1 MARKMWADDGDF
13 CATRLLRLADR
24 IVVVVVVRVVVLVVV
39 VVVEV
44 LLSLLLWAVRM
55 IDACCKN
62 RICGAQKV
70 RRESRVEVVFCFLAC
85 GC

>member
-13 CATRLLRLADR
+13 CAMLFLLLADR
-24 IVVVVVVRVVVLVVV
+24 IVVL
-39 VVVEV
+39 VEV
-44 LLSLLLWAVRM
+44 LLLLLLWAVRM
-55 IDACCKN
+55 IEACCKN

-70 RRESRVEVVFCFLAC
+70 RRESRVESVCLAC